1 MKTIKILM
9 IGSLMLLTATVFS
22 QDSIN
27 NQQRKPEYVAYH
39 QDNDKP
45 MYNENFFEVREAFH
59 RLREMI
65 MKQEEEI
72 RYNPNEFVEK
82 ELDKE
87 FNN

>member
-1 MKTIKILM
+1 M

-27 NQQRKPEYVAYH
+27 NEQPKARFVVYH
-39 QDNDKP
+39 QDNHRP
-45 MYNENFFEVREAFH
+45 IYNENFFEVREAFC

-72 RYNPNEFVEK
+72 KYNPNEFVEK
-82 ELDKE
+82 EINEE

>member
-1 MKTIKILM
+1 M

-27 NQQRKPEYVAYH
+27 NEQPKPEFLVYH
-39 QDNDKP
+39 QDNHNP
-45 MYNENFFEVREAFH
+45 INNENFFEVREAFL

-72 RYNPNEFVEK
+72 RYNPNEFIEK
-82 ELDKE
+82 ELNEE